1 MKTYSRSADDKV
13 FGGVCGG
20 LARTFGIDA
29 VYIRGAALF
38 FMVIGVGIP
47 FIVVAYLLAL
57 FAYPQLP
64 DSEA

>member
-1 MKTYSRSADDKV
+1 MQTYTRSATNKV

-20 LARTFGIDA
+20 LARTFDVDA

-47 FIVVAYLLAL
+47 FIVVAYLVAL
-57 FAYPQLP
+57 GVYPQVA
-64 DSEA
+64 DEE